1 MALSPQRGN
10 GGSVGIKY
18 RADVGKVIIPH
29 DHPPASPTPRL
40 PHIWPHILPGVPGII
55 MLNRGVGWGGD
66 EWMVVK
72 LHSKSVSDSP
82 ESGGAE
88 RESGVQSQALTG

>member
-10 GGSVGIKY
+10 GGSVVIKY

-40 PHIWPHILPGVPGII
+40 PHIWPLLTWCAGHHHVKPRGWPG
-55 MLNRGVGWGGD
+55 RGRMDGGEAALQVG
-66 EWMVVK
+66 
-72 LHSKSVSDSP
+72 L
-82 ESGGAE
+82 
-88 RESGVQSQALTG
+88 